1 MKPFVLTSM
10 ERQSA
15 LWKRLL
21 EHMKAQRD
29 VLREK
34 NDNDLNEA
42 ATARVRGRIAQLTEL
57 VALDTPAPGVDP

>member
-1 MKPFVLTSM
+1 MKPFALTSM

-21 EHMKAQRD
+21 EHLKAQRD

-34 NDNDLNEA
+34 NDGALDPI
-42 ATARVRGRIAQLTEL
+42 ATASVRGRIAALKDI